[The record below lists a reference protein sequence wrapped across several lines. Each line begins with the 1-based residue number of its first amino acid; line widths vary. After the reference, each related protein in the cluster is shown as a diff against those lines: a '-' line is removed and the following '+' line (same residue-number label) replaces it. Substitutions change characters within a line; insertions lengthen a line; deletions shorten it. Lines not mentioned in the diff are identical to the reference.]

1 MRHMKGSVVRTAI
14 GGVLAAVALAALGLL
29 AFPAAAVAGGAAF
42 LALGAGLA
50 YDVSGLGA
58 RWIEWKRSLGGP
70 ALPLSAWLDR
80 TVDGAAVAWLGIA
93 VAWVGAAAVV

>member
-1 MRHMKGSVVRTAI
+1 MRHLKGNVVRATI
-14 GGVLAAVALAALGLL
+14 GGVLAAVALAALGLI

-50 YDVSGLGA
+50 YDVRGLGA

-80 TVDGAAVAWLGIA
+80 TLDGAAVAWLGIA
-93 VAWVGAAAVV
+93 VAWVGAAALV